1 MCVSVPFCGPASE
14 QTFFFFGTV
23 EVGAPNSVAAKVQS
37 AAVPVNDVR
46 EERGADKDSH
56 SSARRHELT
65 FDAHV
70 RAHTHTHTQT
80 HQD

>member
-1 MCVSVPFCGPASE
+1 M
-14 QTFFFFGTV
+14 

-70 RAHTHTHTQT
+70 RAHTHTQT
-80 HQD
+80 HQDWRVQVYLQSNGQAAG